1 MNFQNL
7 RIGTRLGVGFGLSIV
22 ITVLTIVLAL
32 VRFDQV
38 ADINTRLI
46 DSEWVKADAAN
57 MINATTRAN
66 ARRTLELLVV
76 TDPAQR
82 ARIREH
88 IVANKK
94 AIDGAIETLDRLVH
108 LPEGRQL
115 LQALK
120 AARVEYVASFSR
132 VSELVEQGQGEAARQ
147 LMLAET
153 MPALDRL
160 QGPIDDLTA
169 LQKRIATSSGAE
181 VRSSIVSARVLLGTL
196 AVLCVVLGTGF
207 SIWVT
212 RSITRPIA
220 EAVQLANQV
229 AAGDLEQIIVV
240 DRTDECGQLLTAL
253 KVMSESL
260 GNIVGQVRRGADAMA
275 TATSQIAAGSLD
287 LSSRTEEQASA
298 LQQTSA
304 SMQGLAHTIKHN
316 FESSLHAN
324 QLAESASKVALR
336 GGEVVGKVV
345 ETMEEI
351 NSSSR
356 RIADI
361 IGVIDSI
368 AAQTNLLALNAS
380 VEAARAGEQGR
391 GFAVVAGEVRNLAG
405 RSAMA
410 AKEIKDLIG
419 DSVGSVNQGCQ
430 FVEQAGS
437 TMDEIVVH
445 VRRVADL
452 MREITQASQ
461 DQTGGID
468 QIRQAVEQ
476 MEQVTQQNAA
486 LVEEAS
492 AATHALEDQADGLV
506 QAVGTFK
513 LRADQAGAMVV

>member
-7 RIGTRLGVGFGLSIV
+7 RIGIRLGVGFGLSIV
-22 ITVLTIVLAL
+22 VTVLVIGLAL

-46 DSEWVKADAAN
+46 DSEWVKAEAAN
-57 MINATTRAN
+57 VINATTRAN

-88 IVANKK
+88 IAVNRK
-94 AIDGAIETLDRLVH
+94 AIDGAVETLDRLIR

-115 LQALK
+115 LQTLK
-120 AARVEYVASFSR
+120 TTRGQYVASFSR
-132 VSELVEQGQGEAARQ
+132 VSQLVEEGQVDAARQ
-147 LMLAET
+147 LMLSET

-160 QGPIDDLTA
+160 QGPIDELTA
-169 LQKRIATSSGAE
+169 LQKRIATNSGAE
-181 VRSSIVSARVLLGTL
+181 VRSSIVTARALLGTL
-196 AVLCVVLGTGF
+196 AALCVVLGAGF
-207 SIWVT
+207 SVWVT

-229 AAGDLEQIIVV
+229 AAGDLDHAIVV
-240 DRTDECGQLLTAL
+240 HRRDECGQLLSAL
-253 KVMSESL
+253 KAMSESL
-260 GNIVGQVRRGADAMA
+260 GRIVGQVRHGADAMA
-275 TATSQIAAGSLD
+275 TATTQIAAGSLD

-298 LQQTSA
+298 LQQTAA
-304 SMQGLAHTIKHN
+304 SMQGLAQTVKHN
-316 FESSLHAN
+316 FESSQHAN
-324 QLAESASKVALR
+324 QLAESASKVALK

-405 RSAMA
+405 RSATA

-419 DSVGSVNQGCQ
+419 TSVGSVRQGCQ

-452 MREITQASQ
+452 MREITQASE

-486 LVEEAS
+486 LVEESA
-492 AATHALEDQADGLV
+492 AATHSLEDQADALV
-506 QAVGTFK
+506 RAVGTFK
-513 LRADQAGAMVV
+513 LRADQAGAVAV

>member
-7 RIGTRLGVGFGLSIV
+7 RIGARLGVGFGLLIAL
-22 ITVLTIVLAL
+22 TVLAIGLAL
-32 VRFDQV
+32 VRFDRV

-46 DSEWVKADAAN
+46 ESEWVKADAAN
-57 MINATTRAN
+57 VINATTRAN

-76 TDPAQR
+76 ADPAQR
-82 ARIREH
+82 ARLREH
-88 IVANKK
+88 IAVNKK
-94 AIDGAIETLDRLVH
+94 TIDGAIETLDRLIR

-115 LQALK
+115 LQDLK
-120 AARVEYVASFSR
+120 AARMEYVASFSR
-132 VSELVEQGQGEAARQ
+132 VSELVEQGRGDAARQ
-147 LMLAET
+147 LMLSET

-160 QGPIDDLTA
+160 QGPIDQLTA
-169 LQKRIATSSGAE
+169 LQKRIATHSGAE
-181 VRSSIVSARVLLGTL
+181 VRSSIVTARALLGTL
-196 AVLCVVLGTGF
+196 AALCVVVGVGF
-207 SIWVT
+207 SVWVA
-212 RSITRPIA
+212 RSITRPIS
-220 EAVQLANQV
+220 EAVRLANLV
-229 AAGDLEQIIVV
+229 AAGDLQHTIVV
-240 DRTDECGQLLTAL
+240 KRQDECGQLLTAL
-253 KVMSESL
+253 KLMSESL
-260 GNIVGQVRRGADAMA
+260 GRLVGQVRRGADAMA

-304 SMQGLAHTIKHN
+304 SMQGLAHTVKHN

-324 QLAESASKVALR
+324 QLAESASQVAVR

-391 GFAVVAGEVRNLAG
+391 GFAVVAGEVRSLAG

-419 DSVGSVNQGCQ
+419 NSVGSVRQGCQ

-452 MREITQASQ
+452 MRDITQASQ
-461 DQTGGID
+461 DQTGGIE
-468 QIRQAVEQ
+468 QIRLAVEQ

-486 LVEEAS
+486 LVEESA
-492 AATHALEDQADGLV
+492 AATHALEDQADALV

-513 LRADQAGAMVV
+513 LRADQAGAVVA